1 MKITIAGGAGAMG
14 SIFGGR
20 LFQSGQDVLLYDIAE
35 NAVNKINEEGLR
47 ITDKNGATQ
56 IIPVRASADPSDARD
71 SEVVII
77 FTKCFHTETAVRSL
91 QPHLHNHT
99 KILSLQNGWG
109 NAQTISNIT
118 GKEDLLIGVNYVS
131 GTLLEPG
138 SVKQAGNPIAYIGRW
153 NQTADEFT
161 RRFSEIL
168 SHAGVQTTPSN
179 DVITEIWKKL
189 ALNVATLPT
198 AALLRFQAH
207 LLVAYESMLQ
217 LMASLLHETIAVANA
232 QNIQL
237 DFEERMTSITNL
249 LKNAIG
255 AKGSMLQDVEANRR
269 TEIDVING
277 AIVNAGLQ
285 LSIATPFN
293 QAMLLLVKSLEQNY
307 LQNKQS

>member
-20 LFQSGQDVLLYDIAE
+20 LFQSGQDVLLYDVAE
-35 NAVNKINEEGLR
+35 NSVNKINENGLR
-47 ITDKNGATQ
+47 LTDKNGETQ
-56 IIPVRASADPSDARD
+56 IIPVTATSNPADTNDSD
-71 SEVVII
+71 VVII

-91 QPHLHNHT
+91 QPHINKNT

-118 GKEDLLIGVNYVS
+118 GKENLMIGVNYIS

-138 SVKQAGNPIAYIGRW
+138 HVKQAGNPIAYIGLW
-153 NQTADEFT
+153 NQSADEFT
-161 RRFSEIL
+161 CRFSEIL

-217 LMASLLHETIAVANA
+217 LMESLLHETIAVANA
-232 QNIQL
+232 QDIQL
-237 DFEERMTSITNL
+237 DYAERMTSITNL

-255 AKGSMLQDVEANRR
+255 AKGSMLQDVEAGRR

-277 AIVNAGLQ
+277 AIVNAGSRLG
-285 LSIATPFN
+285 IATPFN
-293 QAMLLLVKSLEQNY
+293 QAMLLLIKSLEQNY
-307 LQNKQS
+307 LQDK